1 MNRIMTFLL
10 ALSAVL
16 FWVVPSFA
24 GKTVLSEDEL
34 DQLTAAGQPT
44 VIQASGTTNTIT
56 LSDTNRAQ
64 LVLGADFQAGLK
76 ALTVN
81 NTVGENE
88 VSSQGNVM
96 ASNSTN
102 SQSSQTNTIN
112 QSWGSVLDVGYLSQN
127 VAKGG
132 SGVFS
137 GPKCVFGPCST
148 NGTGASNTPA
158 RLSKYADV
166 IIEALATTGPNT
178 INVQETPNY
187 ELDIGGG
194 SSTAATP
201 VGAQDSLAAL
211 IVNNV
216 AGRNL
221 VANAVNISAS
231 TVDLT
236 LAPSISANGGGGTNQ
251 TNVIRQYR
259 GSPYGFATRTP

>member
-1 MNRIMTFLL
+1 MTFLL

-16 FWVVPSFA
+16 FWSVPSFA

-64 LVLGADFQAGLK
+64 LVLGGDFQAGLK

-81 NTVGENE
+81 NTLGENE
-88 VSSQGNVM
+88 VSSLGNI
-96 ASNSTN
+96 ASSLGNNTGK
-102 SQSSQTNTIN
+102 QENTIN
-112 QSWGSVLDVGYLSQN
+112 QSWGSVLDVGFLSQN
-127 VAKGG
+127 IGRGG
-132 SGVFS
+132 TGSFT

-148 NGTGASNTPA
+148 NGTGASNQAA

-166 IIEALATTGPNT
+166 IIEALATTGNNT

-194 SSTAATP
+194 NATTVP
-201 VGAQDSLAAL
+201 PILGAQDSLAAL

-221 VANAVNISAS
+221 VANAINISAGA
-231 TVDLT
+231 VDMT
-236 LAPSISANGGGGTNQ
+236 LAPSINSAGSAGVTQ

-259 GSPYGFATRTP
+259 GSPLGFATRTP